1 MGKKGQK
8 QKKYSAEFKISVILD
23 MREHHL
29 CYNEV
34 VRKYWDI
41 SRGQEHNYQKQVQR
55 WERIYLEEGVDYSQ

>member
-1 MGKKGQK
+1 MTKKGKNQR
-8 QKKYSAEFKISVILD
+8 KYSPEFKKCVIMD

-41 SRGQEHNYQKQVQR
+41 SKGQA
-55 WERIYLEEGVDYSQ
+55 